1 MITSYGAWFINNAF
15 GWPTLPSVDLPAG
28 GPSFPLATPGIRLR
42 AKPAEPLTLL
52 LAAFNGD
59 PAGPGLGNPQRRD
72 ASGALFRLGDGVFAI
87 AEAQYAINNGKNVGG
102 LPITLK
108 VGGWYHDKATPNQ
121 FFANDGLTVVSA
133 ASTGSSIAR
142 KEWSGY
148 AIADVML
155 LPDPN
160 GKGGLA
166 VFARVDGAPA
176 PRNKVSAELAAG
188 IVYQG
193 PFGGNGDNFGF
204 AVDSARIGNPLGSI
218 GALASQYTFHGY
230 ETVLELSY
238 QAQALPWLQVQPDIQ
253 YVITPAGGIPN
264 PNRPGQLVGS
274 AAVFGLRIVATF

>member
-1 MITSYGAWFINNAF
+1 M
-15 GWPTLPSVDLPAG
+15 
-28 GPSFPLATPGIRLR
+28 
-42 AKPAEPLTLL
+42 
-52 LAAFNGD
+52 
-59 PAGPGLGNPQRRD
+59 
-72 ASGALFRLGDGVFAI
+72 FRLGDGVFAI
-87 AEAQYAINNGKNVGG
+87 AEAQYAVNNGKNVGG

-148 AIADVML
+148 AVADVML
-155 LPDPN
+155 LPEPN

-176 PRNKVSAELAAG
+176 PRSKVSAEVAAG

-193 PFGGNGDNFGF
+193 PFKRASDNFGF
-204 AVDSARIGNPLGSI
+204 AVNSVRVGDPLGSI
-218 GALASQYTFHGY
+218 GALASQYKFHGY

-253 YVITPAGGIPN
+253 YVINPGGGIPN
-264 PNRPGQLVGS
+264 PSRPSQRVDS
-274 AAVFGLRIVATF
+274 AAVFGLRIVAAF